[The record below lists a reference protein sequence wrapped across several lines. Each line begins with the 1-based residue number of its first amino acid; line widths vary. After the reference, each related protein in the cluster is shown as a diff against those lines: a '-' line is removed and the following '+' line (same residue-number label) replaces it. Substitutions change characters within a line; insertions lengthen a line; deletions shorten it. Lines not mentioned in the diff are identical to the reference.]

1 MNKSVTLAL
10 DVMSGEN
17 DPHSSLQAALKLISV
32 NESVNLH
39 LIGNEEKI
47 KEYLPGRIDDRLS
60 IRHTEEVITMK
71 DSPMDVLRRK
81 KESSMRLA
89 VEMVAFCFCATIE
102 DNLPAGSK
110 KWTRIASNVLTN
122 FLSGEKEFQFKPR
135 DVSKSRVSGELVVA
149 VIKNQCDPL
158 EVEDSIVKR
167 SKLAKT
173 N

>member
-10 DVMSGEN
+10 DMMSGEN

-89 VEMVAFCFCATIE
+89 VEMVANKKADACCNYAMDHAADFTWKAEEYDDSNFP
-102 DNLPAGSK
+102 LGSC
-110 KWTRIASNVLTN
+110 LL
-122 FLSGEKEFQFKPR
+122 F
-135 DVSKSRVSGELVVA
+135 
-149 VIKNQCDPL
+149 
-158 EVEDSIVKR
+158 KR
-167 SKLAKT
+167 SRMVGYGVIIALQLVFT
-173 N
+173 

>member
-47 KEYLPGRIDDRLS
+47 KEYLPGRIDDRIS
-60 IRHTEEVITMK
+60 IRHTEEIITMK

-81 KESSMRLA
+81 KNSSMR
-89 VEMVAFCFCATIE
+89 
-102 DNLPAGSK
+102 
-110 KWTRIASNVLTN
+110 
-122 FLSGEKEFQFKPR
+122 
-135 DVSKSRVSGELVVA
+135 
-149 VIKNQCDPL
+149 
-158 EVEDSIVKR
+158 
-167 SKLAKT
+167 
-173 N
+173 